1 MTTKFLILAG
11 ASIVAVADS
20 IEADADGF
28 TTPDGRYPFNA
39 GITEAVEWDSAD
51 LPEDFQPGR
60 YEFGDGEFRRL
71 PDPPPAPQPVPQM
84 VSRFQARAA
93 MLAAPATAGGFG
105 NLLEQIDA
113 AVAASDNA
121 FIRLAWAEAVEWRRD
136 SPTVNAL
143 GGAVGVSSDMLDE
156 LFRQAAGII
165 A

>member
-1 MTTKFLILAG
+1 MRA
-11 ASIVAVADS
+11 AV
-20 IEADADGF
+20 IEAGRVANIIEIEALGDLLGLELVEVSGGVAIGDLYDGDEF
-28 TTPDGRYPFNA
+28 S
-39 GITEAVEWDSAD
+39 EA
-51 LPEDFQPGR
+51 PEDG
-60 YEFGDGEFRRL
+60 G
-71 PDPPPAPQPVPQM
+71 PVPQM

-93 MLAAPATAGGFG
+93 MLAAPATADGYG

-143 GGAVGVSSDMLDE
+143 ASSLGVTDEQLDA
-156 LFRQAAGII
+156 LFRAAAGIS

>member
-1 MTTKFLILAG
+1 MSTVHLILAG
-11 ASIVAVADS
+11 SSIVAVADS
-20 IEADADGF
+20 IETDADGI
-28 TTPDGRYPFNA
+28 TTPDGRYPYNA
-39 GITEAVEWDSAD
+39 GVTEAVEWDSAD
-51 LPEDFQPGR
+51 LPDDFAPGR

-71 PDPPPAPQPVPQM
+71 PDPPVPPLPVPQV

-93 MLAAPATAGGFG
+93 MLACPATDEAFP
-105 NLLEQIDA
+105 NLLAQIDA
-113 AVAASDNA
+113 AVDASDNA
-121 FIRLAWAEAVEWRRD
+121 FVKLAWAEAVEWRRD

>member
-1 MTTKFLILAG
+1 MSTVHLILAG

-20 IEADADGF
+20 IETDADGI
-28 TTPDGRYPFNA
+28 TTADARYPFTA
-39 GITEAVEWDSAD
+39 GVTEAVEWDSAD
-51 LPEDFQPGR
+51 LPEDFAVGR

-71 PDPPPAPQPVPQM
+71 PDPPPAPKPVPQI

-93 MLAAPATAGGFG
+93 MLACPATADGFD